1 MTFPSDSALLVL
13 LLLISTSSIN
23 YILAEMSCG
32 ALLLV
37 DELCK
42 ELINH

>member
-23 YILAEMSCG
+23 YILPEMSCG
-32 ALLLV
+32 SLLLV